1 MRAPL
6 VATLCILVAAVAGAT
21 GLWLGRRHD
30 PVPGAAAAAKAPA
43 QREVLYW
50 YDPMVPKQRFDKP
63 GKSPFMDMMLV
74 PRYAD
79 EVAGG
84 GDGVVRIEPGL
95 VQRLGV
101 RSAPAR
107 LGVLAPRLRVAGVV
121 AFDEREV
128 TVVQARVDAI
138 VERLHV
144 RAPWAT
150 VRRGEPLLTLLA
162 PSWTAAQEEY
172 LALRGTAHA
181 GMEPL
186 RDAARQRLL
195 LLGMDA
201 GSIRALEQRGSAQPR
216 IAVLAPRDGVLAEL
230 AVREGASVAAGT
242 ALARING
249 LDSVWIEAAVPERDA
264 ARVGPGTPAIATLA
278 ALPGQRLEGRVEAL
292 LPDVDPATRTLTAR
306 IVLANPDHALLPGM
320 FPEVELAPAAPGG
333 ERVLVP
339 SEAVIATGLRQ
350 VVIVAEG
357 KGRFRAQEV
366 RVGIEAEGQSEI
378 LAGID
383 EGEPVV
389 LSGQFLIDS
398 EASLNGALARLAGA
412 GGDDGGKP

>member
-1 MRAPL
+1 MRAPII
-6 VATLCILVAAVAGAT
+6 VTLCILVSGVAGGT
-21 GLWLGRRHD
+21 GWWLGRRHD
-30 PVPGAAAAAKAPA
+30 PVPAAAPAAKAPA

-79 EVAGG
+79 EVAGA
-84 GDGVVRIEPGL
+84 GVVRIEPGL
-95 VQRLGV
+95 VQQLGV
-101 RSAPAR
+101 RTAPAR

-128 TVVQARVDAI
+128 SVVQARVDAI

-172 LALRGTAHA
+172 LALRGSTHA
-181 GMEPL
+181 GMESL

-201 GSIRALEQRGSAQPR
+201 GSISALEQRGSAQPR
-216 IAVLAPRDGVLAEL
+216 IALLAPRDGVLAEL
-230 AVREGASVAAGT
+230 AVREGASVSAGT

-278 ALPGQRLEGRVEAL
+278 ALPGRRYEGTVEAL

-306 IVLANPDHALLPGM
+306 IVLANPGHALLPGM

-339 SEAVIATGLRQ
+339 SEAVIATGMRQ

-366 RVGIEAEGQSEI
+366 RVGTEAEGSSEI

-398 EASLNGALARLAGA
+398 EASLDGALARLAGA
-412 GGDDGGKP
+412 GGDDDGGKP

>member
-1 MRAPL
+1 MRAPII
-6 VATLCILVAAVAGAT
+6 VTLCILVAGVAGGT
-21 GLWLGRRHD
+21 GWWLGRRHD
-30 PVPGAAAAAKAPA
+30 PTPAAAPSAKAPA

-79 EVAGG
+79 EVAGAG
-84 GDGVVRIEPGL
+84 AVRIEPGL

-101 RSAPAR
+101 RTAPAR

-128 TVVQARVDAI
+128 AVVQARVDAI
-138 VERLHV
+138 VEHLHV

-172 LALRGTAHA
+172 LALRGSTHA
-181 GMEPL
+181 GMESL

-216 IAVLAPRDGVLAEL
+216 IALLAPRDGVLAEL

-249 LDSVWIEAAVPERDA
+249 LDSVWIEAAIPERDA
-264 ARVGPGTPAIATLA
+264 ARVAAGTPATATLA
-278 ALPGQRLEGRVEAL
+278 ALPGRRFEGRVEAL

-306 IVLANPDHALLPGM
+306 IALANPAHALLPGM
-320 FPEVELAPAAPGG
+320 FPDVELAPDADTA

-339 SEAVIATGLRQ
+339 SEAVIDTGTRQ
-350 VVIVAEG
+350 VVIVSEG
-357 KGRFRAQEV
+357 KGRFRAQQVRIGREADGRAEV
-366 RVGIEAEGQSEI
+366 LEGV
-378 LAGID
+378 A

-398 EASLNGALARLAGA
+398 EASLVGALARLGA
-412 GGDDGGKP
+412 ADDDGAAP

>member
-1 MRAPL
+1 MRAPII
-6 VATLCILVAAVAGAT
+6 VTLCILVSGVAGGT
-21 GLWLGRRHD
+21 GWWLGRRHD
-30 PVPGAAAAAKAPA
+30 PVPAAAPAAKAPA

-79 EVAGG
+79 EVAGA
-84 GDGVVRIEPGL
+84 GVVRIEPGL
-95 VQRLGV
+95 VQQLGV
-101 RSAPAR
+101 RTAPAR

-128 TVVQARVDAI
+128 SVVQARVDAI

-172 LALRGTAHA
+172 LALRGSTHA
-181 GMEPL
+181 GMESL

-201 GSIRALEQRGSAQPR
+201 GSISALEQRGSAQPR
-216 IAVLAPRDGVLAEL
+216 IALLAPRDGVLAEL
-230 AVREGASVAAGT
+230 AVREGASVSAGT

-264 ARVGPGTPAIATLA
+264 ARVG
-278 ALPGQRLEGRVEAL
+278 
-292 LPDVDPATRTLTAR
+292 
-306 IVLANPDHALLPGM
+306 
-320 FPEVELAPAAPGG
+320 
-333 ERVLVP
+333 
-339 SEAVIATGLRQ
+339 
-350 VVIVAEG
+350 
-357 KGRFRAQEV
+357 
-366 RVGIEAEGQSEI
+366 
-378 LAGID
+378 
-383 EGEPVV
+383 
-389 LSGQFLIDS
+389 
-398 EASLNGALARLAGA
+398 
-412 GGDDGGKP
+412 